1 MLIIYTPRGCLS
13 RFNVNMTKEMR
24 HFEKSESI
32 QGSPQEIFGYV
43 DDHSIFSTH
52 MSKSSWMMIGGSMDT
67 QTDERRGQEVGSHIR
82 MNGKV
87 LGIKIFLDEVVTEHK
102 PPFSKA
108 WQTVGDL
115 NLLVISHYRM
125 GLGISPEN
133 SHSNLKVYIDYEFP
147 QSFKTRWLGLLF
159 GGIYARWCVN
169 QVINGVKE
177 HFS

>member
-1 MLIIYTPRGCLS
+1 
-13 RFNVNMTKEMR
+13 MTKEMR
-24 HFEKSESI
+24 HFEKNASI
-32 QGSPQEIFGYV
+32 QASSQKVFGYV
-43 DDHSIFSTH
+43 DDHSSFSAH
-52 MSKSSWMMIGGSMDT
+52 MSQSSWMMIGGNMDT
-67 QTDERRGQEVGSHIR
+67 QTDEKRGQEVGSHIR

-115 NLLVISHYRM
+115 KLLVIGHYRM
-125 GLGISPEN
+125 GLEISPEN
-133 SHSNLKVYIDYEFP
+133 SYCKLKVYIDYELP

-159 GGIYARWCVN
+159 GEIYAKWCVN

-177 HFS
+177 HFG